1 MTLLAALALGL
12 VAGRWWV
19 ANRKEAAAAK
29 AQAGTRP
36 GIVAST
42 DSQAI
47 LAVEAIQRIQGFS
60 QALEAFRKDR
70 GKLPGGSWVDAY
82 SELSGKYLVPGRLPR
97 RDPWEQ
103 AIRYVTSSDRTVFLL
118 LSPGEDGIYQVDD
131 PTLSWML
138 SRRCQVDRK
147 AFGTGY
153 GTDIVS
159 CNGFLVSAPAVEGA
173 AVPAR

>member
-1 MTLLAALALGL
+1 MTLLAALVVGV
-12 VAGRWWV
+12 VAGRWWM
-19 ANRKEAAAAK
+19 ASRKRAEATASGGA
-29 AQAGTRP
+29 RP

-47 LAVEAIQRIQGFS
+47 LAVEAIQRVQGLS
-60 QALEAFRKDR
+60 QALEAYRKDR

-82 SELSGKYLVPGRLPR
+82 AELSGKYLVPGRLPR
-97 RDPWEQ
+97 RDPWDQ
-103 AIRYVTSSDRTVFLL
+103 PIRYVTSSDRMVFLL

-138 SRRCQVDRK
+138 SRRCEVERK
-147 AFGTGY
+147 GYGTGY
-153 GTDIVS
+153 GTDVVS
-159 CNGFLVSAPAVEGA
+159 CNGFLVSAPVVEGA